1 MRRQTLVNENKLTE
15 RHVRTMGIA
24 LGNQTLGL
32 GIDPRCQKSKSF
44 FL

>member
-1 MRRQTLVNENKLTE
+1 MRRQTLAKENKLTE

-24 LGNQTLGL
+24 LCNQTCSLW
-32 GIDPRCQKSKSF
+32 IDPRCQKTKSY

>member
-1 MRRQTLVNENKLTE
+1 MRRQTLPNENKLTE

-24 LGNQTLGL
+24 LSVQTCGL
-32 GIDPRCQKSKSF
+32 GIDPGCHKSKSF